1 MTMERKPL
9 VEHFT
14 EEPFT
19 FRFFQ
24 AVRLMERIRRERKPV
39 GGEALPD
46 EEIVRF
52 RSRIG
57 LDFPASEIQ
66 EINTSVNEAGQE
78 TTEMVVNFMGMVGVS
93 GVLPIHYTELVMD
106 RIRHRDSTLWAFL
119 DIFTHRAVSLFY
131 RAWGKYRFP
140 IAYERGNDDFTG
152 FLFDF
157 VGLGSKGLRGRM
169 SLEDEALLPYG
180 GLINQKPHSQNAI
193 ENIVSD
199 QFQVSTKVL
208 QFFGQWLQLGK
219 EDITHLGARNSIL
232 GESSIIGNRVWDQQ
246 SKFRVRLG
254 PMKFNKFLSFLPNG
268 SANQSLLSVLKFL
281 VGFEFDF
288 DLQFVLQAKQVPST
302 VLTTR
307 ALRKPMLGWTT
318 WLKTKPFVSDDDQ
331 LVLQTSL

>member
-1 MTMERKPL
+1 MERKPL
-9 VEHFT
+9 NEQLI
-14 EEPFT
+14 EEPYA

-24 AVRLMERIRRERKPV
+24 AVRLMERLHRDRRPV

-66 EINTSVNEAGQE
+66 EMKSSVNDAGHE
-78 TTEMVVNFMGMVGVS
+78 TTEMVVNFMGMAGVS
-93 GVLPIHYTELVMD
+93 GVLPVHYTELVMD

-140 IAYERGNDDFTG
+140 VAYERGNDDFTG

-169 SLEDEALLPYG
+169 RIEDEALLPYG

-199 QFQVSTKVL
+199 QFQVSAKVL

-219 EDITHLGARNSIL
+219 EDVTYLGKQNSKL
-232 GESSIIGNRVWDQQ
+232 GESAIIGNRVWDQQ

-254 PMKFNKFLSFLPNG
+254 PMRFKKFLAFLPNG
-268 SANQSLLSVLKFL
+268 SAHQSLLSVLKFL
-281 VGFEFDF
+281 VGLEFDF
-288 DLQFVLQAKQVPST
+288 DMQFVLLAKQVPGT

-318 WLKTKPFVSDDDQ
+318 WLKTKPFESDDDQ